1 MSESSP
7 PPFLNASNCTKC
19 STSFG
24 FLTRKHH
31 CRACGGTY
39 CDSCSKQTL
48 ALPEYGLMDPV
59 RVCDACIIKR
69 TSKSKE
75 KKSSITDT
83 HKSTSSASNS
93 SAPSATTTTAAVL
106 AAPSSSSPSSTSSAR
121 PAHCKCSMPLCICP
135 PLAAAAQ
142 PAESKKAL
150 AASPAPAKQ
159 QRPTPASTQ
168 TTIFSGG
175 LSNSGSSTRAIDLNG
190 DLNEQCREAVKAG
203 DANAVHRLLE
213 AGAKA
218 NYIDKTGNSLLH
230 LAAIFNYNSISI
242 ELLERGADMNVK
254 NPAGES
260 PLDVAPPSLQ
270 HKFKN
275 FHETR

>member
-1 MSESSP
+1 MSVSTP
-7 PPFLNASNCTKC
+7 PPFANASTCTKC
-19 STSFG
+19 ATSFG

-39 CDSCSKQTL
+39 CDSCSNKTQ
-48 ALPEYGLMDPV
+48 ALPEYGLVDPV
-59 RVCDACIIKR
+59 RVCDACITKR
-69 TSKSKE
+69 ANKSKE
-75 KKSSITDT
+75 KKTSISDSQ
-83 HKSTSSASNS
+83 KS
-93 SAPSATTTTAAVL
+93 
-106 AAPSSSSPSSTSSAR
+106 PSSSSVSSNAAPFAAPVAAVAAPSSSAR

-135 PLAAAAQ
+135 PPASVAQ
-142 PAESKKAL
+142 PAAESKRTAS
-150 AASPAPAKQ
+150 ASPAPAKQ
-159 QRPTPASTQ
+159 PRPTPTSTQ

-175 LSNSGSSTRAIDLNG
+175 LSSSGSSSRAIDLNG

-203 DANAVHRLLE
+203 DATTVHRLLE

-230 LAAIFNYNSISI
+230 LAAMFNYNSICM

-254 NPAGES
+254 NPAAES

-275 FHETR
+275 FHQSQ